1 MISNAYIIQ
10 IFHGIIY
17 RILEKYVLKD
27 LWKETWRKINC
38 YVYEFTLP
46 SNYILPKGNQY
57 FECLSSVDDSIIYN
71 VKMFVKRQL
80 CVHIS
85 KFHKI
90 LHF

>member
-1 MISNAYIIQ
+1 MICNTLILK
-10 IFHGIIY
+10 GILY

-27 LWKETWRKINC
+27 LWKETWRKINF

-71 VKMFVKRQL
+71 VKMVVKRQL
-80 CVHIS
+80 CVHIK